1 MTRARRRMPRW
12 RRQRGVTLIVGLL
25 MLAAVLLLAA
35 SATDMALMGEKS
47 ARAERDRHIAL
58 QSAEDALMDAELDI
72 EGAAL
77 VPAERSA
84 LFGAV
89 DSFRPAPDP
98 ACGTGL
104 ALGLCPRSAPG
115 EPSPWQAV
123 DLGNA
128 AAGVPLGTFTGTEA
142 ETGAGFLPL
151 RRPRYVV
158 ERLPYHPPGSEVGA
172 DNGYLYRVTA
182 IGFGSR
188 EGTQVVLQATYRRHD
203 D

>member
-1 MTRARRRMPRW
+1 MRARRRMPRW
-12 RRQRGVTLIVGLL
+12 GRQRGVTLVVGLL

-35 SATDMALMGEKS
+35 SATEMALMGEKS

-84 LFGAV
+84 LFGAA
-89 DSFRPAPDP
+89 DSFAPGVT
-98 ACGTGL
+98 CGAGL
-104 ALGLCPRSAPG
+104 ARGLCARSAPG
-115 EPSPWQAV
+115 EPPPWQAV
-123 DLGNA
+123 DLGSGA
-128 AAGVPLGTFTGTEA
+128 SVPLGTFTGTAA
-142 ETGAGFLPL
+142 ETGEGFLPL

>member
-1 MTRARRRMPRW
+1 MRGFRRWRRW
-12 RRQRGVTLIVGLL
+12 RRQRGVTLIVGLVL
-25 MLAAVLLLAA
+25 LAAVLLLAA
-35 SATDMALMGEKS
+35 SAADMALMGEKS

-72 EGAAL
+72 EGAAA

-89 DSFRPAPDP
+89 DSFRPGA
-98 ACGTGL
+98 ACGAGL
-104 ALGLCPRSAPG
+104 TLGLCARSAPG
-115 EPSPWQAV
+115 QPPPWQTV

-128 AAGVPLGTFTGTEA
+128 AAGVPLGAFTGIET

>member
-1 MTRARRRMPRW
+1 MRTPRWPRW
-12 RRQRGVTLIVGLL
+12 RRQRGVTLVVGLL

-35 SATDMALMGEKS
+35 SAADMALMGEKS

-72 EGAAL
+72 EGAAA
-77 VPAERSA
+77 VPAERRA
-84 LFGAV
+84 QFDAA
-89 DSFRPAPDP
+89 DSFRPAAGT
-98 ACGTGL
+98 ACGAGL
-104 ALGLCPRSAPG
+104 SLGLCARSAAG
-115 EPSPWQAV
+115 EPPPWQTV
-123 DLGNA
+123 DLGNGT
-128 AAGVPLGTFTGTEA
+128 GVPLGTFTGIEA
-142 ETGAGFLPL
+142 ETGEGTLPL
-151 RRPRYVV
+151 RRPRYIV

-172 DNGYLYRVTA
+172 DNGNLYRVTA

>member
-1 MTRARRRMPRW
+1 
-12 RRQRGVTLIVGLL
+12 
-25 MLAAVLLLAA
+25 
-35 SATDMALMGEKS
+35 MALMGEKS

-72 EGAAL
+72 EGTAA

-84 LFGAV
+84 LFGAA
-89 DSFRPAPDP
+89 DSFGPGSGA
-98 ACGTGL
+98 ACGAAL

-115 EPSPWQAV
+115 EPPPWQTV
-123 DLGNA
+123 DLANGT
-128 AAGVPLGTFTGTEA
+128 GVPLGTFTGIEA

-151 RRPRYVV
+151 RRPSYVV
-158 ERLPYHPPGSEVGA
+158 ERLPYRPPGAEAGA

-188 EGTQVVLQATYRRHD
+188 EGTQVVLQATYRRHED
-203 D
+203 

>member
-1 MTRARRRMPRW
+1 MPRW
-12 RRQRGVTLIVGLL
+12 RRQRGVTLVVGLL

-35 SATDMALMGEKS
+35 SAADMALMGEKS

-72 EGAAL
+72 EGVAA

-84 LFGAV
+84 LFGAA
-89 DSFRPAPDP
+89 DSFRPGPGA
-98 ACGTGL
+98 ACGAGL
-104 ALGLCPRSAPG
+104 ALGLCARSAPG
-115 EPSPWQAV
+115 EPPPWQAV
-123 DLGNA
+123 DLDSGT
-128 AAGVPLGTFTGTEA
+128 GVPLGTFTGTEA

-158 ERLPYHPPGSEVGA
+158 ERLPYRPPGAEVGA

-188 EGTQVVLQATYRRHD
+188 EGTQVVLQATYRRHED
-203 D
+203 